1 MQTFQQ
7 LATKNDCYRRN
18 QAELAKS
25 PGSRDSRYAR
35 YYQGPRGVMVHSTGA
50 NNPNLRRYVQPN
62 DGLLGENPNGNDW
75 NRPGLEV
82 AVHAFIGLTRSGEVA
97 TYQILPWEYRAWHC
111 GGDANDT
118 HLSFEICED
127 SLSDRDYFE
136 RTYKAAV
143 ELTAE
148 LCRKFG
154 LDPLAPGVI
163 ISHAEGAKLGIASN
177 HADVGHWWGRFGV
190 SMDDFRAGVA
200 QLLQKAD
207 RPLYRVRRSWADK
220 ESQIGAFADL
230 KNAKDACPVGYSVYD
245 DDGEAIYTNTG
256 KDEIEMTLTKEQLQ
270 KMIDDAAAKAAK
282 AAVEAA
288 VGNHYK
294 RLGDVTGPSYRPILD
309 KLAAKGLLKGRAG
322 EGDNLILDM
331 YESDVRALVIVGRA
345 LEAAGLLD

>member
-1 MQTFQQ
+1 MQIYQQ
-7 LATKNDCYRRN
+7 FAVCNDCYRRN
-18 QAELAKS
+18 QAEMEKA
-25 PGSRDSRYAR
+25 PTERDPRYAR
-35 YYQGPRGVMVHSTGA
+35 YYRGPRGVMVHSTGA
-50 NNPNLRRYVQPN
+50 ENPNLRRYVQPD
-62 DGLLGENPNGNDW
+62 DGMLGVNPNGNDW
-75 NRPGLEV
+75 NRPGLDV
-82 AVHAFIGLTRSGEVA
+82 AVHAFIGLTQSGEVA
-97 TYQILPWEYRAWHC
+97 AYQILPWEYRAWHC

-127 SLSDRDYFE
+127 NLGDRDYFE
-136 RTYKAAV
+136 RTYQAAM
-143 ELTAE
+143 ELTAD

-177 HADVGHWWGRFGV
+177 HADVDHWWGRFGV

-200 QLLQKAD
+200 QLLQKANL
-207 RPLYRVRRSWADK
+207 PLYRVRKSWADK
-220 ESQIGAFADL
+220 DSQIGAYHDL
-230 KNAKDACPVGYSVYD
+230 EKAKAACPVGYGVFD
-245 DDGEAIYTNTG
+245 AEGHAVYTNRE
-256 KDEIEMTLTKEQLQ
+256 DAFEMTLTKEQLQ

-288 VGNHYK
+288 VGKHYK
-294 RLGDVTGPSYRPILD
+294 RLGDVTGPSYRPMLD

-331 YESDVRALVIVGRA
+331 YESDVRALVVAGRA

>member
-1 MQTFQQ
+1 MKIYQQ
-7 LATKNDCYRRN
+7 FATRNDCYRRN

-62 DGLLGENPNGNDW
+62 DGLLGVNPNGNDW

-97 TYQILPWEYRAWHC
+97 AYQILPWEYRAWHC

-127 SLSDRDYFE
+127 SLGDRDYFE

-177 HADVGHWWGRFGV
+177 HADVGHWWGRF
-190 SMDDFRAGVA
+190 SRTMDDFRRDVSKSLGTE
-200 QLLQKAD
+200 KS
-207 RPLYRVRRSWADK
+207 PLYRVRRSWEDK

-230 KNAKDACPVGYSVYD
+230 GKAKAACPAGYSVFDAEGHAVYINK
-245 DDGEAIYTNTG
+245 E
-256 KDEIEMTLTKEQLQ
+256 DEIEMTLTKEQLQ

-288 VGNHYK
+288 VGKHYK
-294 RLGDVTGPSYRPILD
+294 RLGDVTGPSYRPMLD

-331 YESDVRALVIVGRA
+331 YESDVRALVIAGRA